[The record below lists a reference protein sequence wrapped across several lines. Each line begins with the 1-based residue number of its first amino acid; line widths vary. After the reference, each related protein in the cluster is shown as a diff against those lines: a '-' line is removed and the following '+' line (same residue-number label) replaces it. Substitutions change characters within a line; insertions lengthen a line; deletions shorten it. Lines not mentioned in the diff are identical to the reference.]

1 MTEIERIL
9 DQLKRGYEAN
19 AWHGPSVKE
28 AIAGINAAQA
38 YAKPLSQAHSIYEL
52 VRHIAV
58 WEDIGRRRLKGDP
71 APIEISSPDD
81 WPLPDDTSE
90 AGWEQA
96 KASLDRI
103 HQSLVEEVAKFPEAR
118 LNEPVSEGMSSAY
131 VTLHGVIQHDIYHAG
146 QISMLKKAVN

>member
-9 DQLKRGYEAN
+9 DQLKRAYEAN

-28 AIAGINAAQA
+28 ALAGISATQA
-38 YAKPLSQAHSIYEL
+38 HAKPLGNAHSIYEL

-58 WEDIGRRRLKGDP
+58 WEDIGRRRLTGDP

-81 WPLPDDTSE
+81 WPPPDDTSE

-96 KASLDRI
+96 KASLERV
-103 HQSLVEEVAKFPEAR
+103 HQALMEEVARFSESR
-118 LNEPVSEGMSSAY
+118 LDEPVAEGLSSAY
-131 VTLHGVIQHDIYHAG
+131 VTLHGVIQHNIYHAG
-146 QISMLKKAVN
+146 QISMLKKAVG

>member
-1 MTEIERIL
+1 MNEIEHIL
-9 DQLKRGYEAN
+9 DQLKRAYEGN

-28 AIAGINAAQA
+28 ALAGINAAQA
-38 YAKPLSQAHSIYEL
+38 HAKPLPHAHSIYEL

-58 WEDIGRRRLKGDP
+58 WEDIGRRRLTGDP

-81 WPLPDDTSE
+81 WPPPDDTSE

-96 KASLDRI
+96 KASLDRV
-103 HQSLVEEVAKFPEAR
+103 HQQLIDEAARFPESR
-118 LNEPVSEGMSSAY
+118 LDEPVFEGMSSAY

-146 QISMLKKAVN
+146 QISMLKKAVS

>member
-1 MTEIERIL
+1 MTEIESIL
-9 DQLKRGYEAN
+9 DQLKRAYEAN

-28 AIAGINAAQA
+28 TLAGVNATQA
-38 YAKPLSQAHSIYEL
+38 HARPLRNAHSIYEL

-58 WEDIGRRRLKGDP
+58 WEDIGRRRLTGDR
-71 APIEISSPDD
+71 AQIEISSPDD
-81 WPLPDDTSE
+81 WPPADDTSE

-96 KASLDRI
+96 QASLDRI
-103 HQSLVEEVAKFPEAR
+103 HQMLIEEVARFPESR

-146 QISMLKKAVN
+146 QISILKKEV